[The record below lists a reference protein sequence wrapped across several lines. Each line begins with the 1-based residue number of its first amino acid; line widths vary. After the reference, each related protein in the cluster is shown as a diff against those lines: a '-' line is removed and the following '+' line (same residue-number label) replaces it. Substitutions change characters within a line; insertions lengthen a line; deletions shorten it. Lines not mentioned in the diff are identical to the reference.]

1 MSKGKILVVDDEEN
15 IRLLLSEELS
25 DEGYEVDTAANA
37 DECFQKFN
45 KQKFDLVVLDIE
57 MPGKNG
63 IEIAG
68 QLRKDQPGLK
78 IVLLTAY
85 SHYRYDLASW
95 AADAYVVK
103 SADLTELKLKIEELL
118 KL

>member
-1 MSKGKILVVDDEEN
+1 MPKGRILIVDDEEN
-15 IRLLLSEELS
+15 IRLLLSEELA
-25 DEGYEVDTAANA
+25 DEGYEVETAANG
-37 DECFQKFN
+37 DECLEKFD
-45 KQKFDLVVLDIE
+45 KKKFDLVVLDIE

-63 IEIAG
+63 IEVAG

-85 SHYRYDLASW
+85 SHYKYDLASW

-103 SADLTELKLKIEELL
+103 SADLTELKHTIEELL

>member
-1 MSKGKILVVDDEEN
+1 MTKARILVVDDEEN
-15 IRLLLSEELS
+15 IRLLLSEELT
-25 DEGYEVDTAANA
+25 DEGYEVDTAMNA
-37 DECFQKFN
+37 EECLQKCR
-45 KQKFDLVVLDIE
+45 QESFDLVILDIE

-63 IEIAG
+63 IEVAG
-68 QLRKDQPGLK
+68 ELRKQQPGLK

-85 SHYRYDLASW
+85 SHYKYDLSSW

-103 SADLTELKLKIEELL
+103 SADLSELKRTIEELL

>member
-1 MSKGKILVVDDEEN
+1 MSKGRILVVDDEEN
-15 IRLLLSEELS
+15 IRLLLREELT
-25 DEGYEVDTAANA
+25 DEGYDVETASNA
-37 DECFQKFN
+37 EECLQKCD
-45 KQKFDLVVLDIE
+45 KESFDLVILDIE

-63 IEIAG
+63 IEVAG
-68 QLRKDQPGLK
+68 LLRRQQPGIK

-85 SHYRYDLASW
+85 SHYKYDLSSW

-103 SADLTELKLKIEELL
+103 SADLTELKRTIEELL